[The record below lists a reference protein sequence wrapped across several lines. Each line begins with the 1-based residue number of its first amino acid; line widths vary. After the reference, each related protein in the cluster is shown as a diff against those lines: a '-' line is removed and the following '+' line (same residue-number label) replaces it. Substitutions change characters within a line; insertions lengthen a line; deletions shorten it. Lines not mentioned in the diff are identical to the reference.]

1 MATILANMVAADSC
15 RHDVV
20 DCGGIDIC
28 LELLNESPLD
38 YKTPSEIA
46 ACERVQQKAAI
57 ALTRMCRDEINAA
70 TIVKSEGILY
80 CILNF
85 ITSYFLV
92 YTHVE
97 LGY

>member
-57 ALTRMCRDEINAA
+57 ALTRMCRDESNAA
-70 TIVKSEGILY
+70 TIVKSEGIGDSIIII
-80 CILNF
+80 ILIF
-85 ITSYFLV
+85 SYPSSFC
-92 YTHVE
+92 
-97 LGY
+97 